1 MTREYRNSEG
11 LLHRDGDLPAQELEN
26 GIKWWWKNGKVHR
39 EGGRH
44 AVENGTYKAWLVN
57 GKQHR
62 EGGLPAV
69 ENGNYKQWWVNGQ
82 RHRENGPAIERAD
95 GTTEWYVNG
104 QRHRNGGLPAAE
116 YTNGDKQWWVN
127 GEQHREGG
135 LPAVEDVNDKVGA
148 SPYGT
153 KLWYIY
159 NRELSE
165 EQGLAYFTFCKK
177 IQEKKRIRAQ
187 KKIYFW
193 WIQICYDLEHKSGC
207 GQRMAQRN
215 LEVFESMMKT

>member
-11 LLHRDGDLPAQELEN
+11 LLHRDGDLPAQERED

-44 AVENGTYKAWLVN
+44 AVENGTYKAWMVN

-69 ENGNYKQWWVNGQ
+69 ENGNHKQWWVNGLL
-82 RHRENGPAIERAD
+82 HRDVGPAIERAD
-95 GTTEWYVNG
+95 GTAEWYVNG

-116 YTNGDKQWWVN
+116 YVNGDKEWWVN
-127 GEQHREGG
+127 GRLHREDG
-135 LPAVEDVNDKVGA
+135 LPACEYAHGKSQEWWVNG
-148 SPYGT
+148 
-153 KLWYIY
+153 IH
-159 NRELSE
+159 LSE
-165 EQGLAYFTFCKK
+165 QNRIAYGAFCQKMK
-177 IQEKKRIRAQ
+177 ENKRVRAQ

-193 WIQICYDLEHKSGC
+193 WIQICYDLEHPSGC
-207 GQRMAQRN
+207 GKRMAQLN
-215 LEVFESMMKT
+215 LISFEKMMVPTIG